1 VLEAALERLDA
12 RLSAKLNQ
20 IHGTPDQ
27 AMRAQL
33 RKEAKD
39 IVTEYEGYMASE
51 PLVGALD
58 ANPFTGF
65 DGVARV
71 QATLKAIATY
81 L

>member
-1 VLEAALERLDA
+1 VLERLDT

-27 AMRAQL
+27 AIRVQL

-39 IVTEYEGYMASE
+39 IVTEYEGYLASE

-58 ANPFTGF
+58 GNPFTSF